1 MTAPKKAPTL
11 DAAALADRDLDRLIS
26 DGAEKIRGALVG
38 YERAITEQRK
48 CQKSAVLSA
57 WRVGGLL
64 IEKKSRLAHGEFLP
78 WLTATG
84 ISSSSSANYMKIA
97 AQISDAGNLRPSIS
111 QTLKALEPPPEKL
124 PVRQPPAAPRPAAV
138 QPAEKLPAP
147 RPAAV
152 QPAEKLP
159 APRPAAVQPAAG
171 RGRIEELE
179 EKILV
184 LEDELVEERKLTE
197 ELRRRIQ
204 EFEAAA
210 AQK

>member
-1 MTAPKKAPTL
+1 MIAPKKAPLL

-38 YERAITEQRK
+38 YERAIMEQRK

-147 RPAAV
+147 R
-152 QPAEKLP
+152 L
-159 APRPAAVQPAAG
+159 AAVQPAAG

-197 ELRRRIQ
+197 ELRRRIPRVRGRGGA
-204 EFEAAA
+204 EMSGTRHDPI
-210 AQK
+210 